1 MKKSVLF
8 FMIKKIALFSVFAL
22 TMSACVSCGGEETV
36 ESSSTPESSKPT
48 FTVRDDNNLI
58 ADESALEEGKY
69 TDGEFV
75 YYISNNNASVVG
87 YIGDKKA
94 VEIPPSVDDIPVT
107 SISDNGFADVTTI
120 ESIKVPS
127 SITNIGSFAFSYCT
141 GLKSIELPQNL
152 VTIGS
157 YAFNH
162 CTSLES
168 CKIPDSVSS
177 LPQSVFYYCESL
189 KEVSLPKYLNDIP
202 KETFFYCKSLEEFT
216 FPEFA
221 TGTADYAFTG
231 CSSLKKLNFGE
242 NFASVGKESFRYCT
256 SLQTLDF
263 SKCKKISMNEKAFAD
278 CTSIKKVIYPS
289 ETSVPGNAFSGCGSI
304 EYVNG

>member
-94 VEIPPSVDDIPVT
+94 VEIPSSVDDIPVT

-168 CKIPDSVSS
+168 CIIPDSVSN
-177 LPQSVFYYCESL
+177 LPQSVFYCCESL
-189 KEVSLPKYLNDIP
+189 KEVSLPKYVGGIP
-202 KETFFYCKSLEEFT
+202 KETFFYCTSLEEFT
-216 FPEFA
+216 LPDFA
-221 TGTADYAFTG
+221 TGVGDNAFTG
-231 CSSLKKLNFGE
+231 CSSLKKINWGE
-242 NFASVGKESFRYCT
+242 NLATIGKESFRYCT

-263 SKCKKISMNEKAFAD
+263 SKCKSISIGQKSFAN
-278 CTSIKKVIYPS
+278 CTSIKKVIYPAEKGAS
-289 ETSVPGNAFSGCGSI
+289 GDAFMDCDNI
-304 EYVNG
+304 EFANG

>member
-94 VEIPPSVDDIPVT
+94 VEIPSSVDDIPVT

-168 CKIPDSVSS
+168 CIIPDSVSN
-177 LPQSVFYYCESL
+177 LPQSVFYCCESL
-189 KEVSLPKYLNDIP
+189 KEVSLPKYVGGIP
-202 KETFFYCKSLEEFT
+202 KETFFYCTSLEEFT
-216 FPEFA
+216 LPDFA
-221 TGTADYAFTG
+221 TGVGDNAFTG
-231 CSSLKKLNFGE
+231 CSSLKKINWGE
-242 NFASVGKESFRYCT
+242 NLATIGKESFRYCT

-263 SKCKKISMNEKAFAD
+263 SKCKSISIGQKSFAN
-278 CTSIKKVIYPS
+278 CTSIKKVIYPAEKGES
-289 ETSVPGNAFSGCGSI
+289 GDAFMDCDNI
-304 EYVNG
+304 EFVNG

>member
-107 SISDNGFADVTTI
+107 SIGDNGFADVTTI

-141 GLKSIELPQNL
+141 GLKSIELPQN
-152 VTIGS
+152 
-157 YAFNH
+157 
-162 CTSLES
+162 
-168 CKIPDSVSS
+168 
-177 LPQSVFYYCESL
+177 
-189 KEVSLPKYLNDIP
+189 
-202 KETFFYCKSLEEFT
+202 
-216 FPEFA
+216 
-221 TGTADYAFTG
+221 
-231 CSSLKKLNFGE
+231 
-242 NFASVGKESFRYCT
+242 
-256 SLQTLDF
+256 
-263 SKCKKISMNEKAFAD
+263 
-278 CTSIKKVIYPS
+278 
-289 ETSVPGNAFSGCGSI
+289 
-304 EYVNG
+304 